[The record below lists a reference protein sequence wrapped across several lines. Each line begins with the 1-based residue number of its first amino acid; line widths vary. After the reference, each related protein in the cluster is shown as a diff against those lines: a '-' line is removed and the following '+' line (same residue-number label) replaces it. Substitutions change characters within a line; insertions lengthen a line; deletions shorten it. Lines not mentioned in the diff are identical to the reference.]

1 MSENLFAYTITNY
14 SASAAGAIVGDR
26 SSASVDSAAVVKIFN
41 PTTPL
46 LNGDAAFFNFFQ
58 GLNSRLVL
66 RQYTYSTTQ
75 LEPNQIIAPQGT
87 WTSPL
92 ASKTWAAVANLHA
105 VATSGNYL
113 YATDYDLGK
122 IALVD
127 MSNNVYSQAT
137 GAYYDFPSEL
147 AVTGT
152 AYHGEGLVVYNGFLY
167 ALFTCNPGGGYSTYD
182 DSYVLQYAIDATD
195 GTLTFIDYVRV
206 GKNAFTLE
214 LYGNTLYICA
224 LGGMQNAGS
233 YNTATCLS
241 IVTIDNNDS
250 MSVANVSLA
259 TGMSGDFRDISIA
272 NGSNAYILLG
282 YYDSSYANLVGKI
295 YHSTVANLSSP
306 ANWTEVVSI
315 NDAGYLWGIQAEAS
329 PTRLWYVKGNSID
342 VYGSLPT
349 TTGSTPTSFS
359 TSNLAGS
366 TGYTSLNSA
375 CFIAPDISLT
385 AASAARPAQVTKSL
399 APHIRLARQAR
410 ELAEKLAE
418 KK

>member
-14 SASAAGAIVGDR
+14 TKSAAGAIVGER
-26 SSASVDSAAVVKIFN
+26 SSSSVTSTAAVKI
-41 PTTPL
+41 TDI
-46 LNGDAAFFNFFQ
+46 LNSDAAFFNFFQ

-66 RQYTYSTTQ
+66 RQYKHTT
-75 LEPNQIIAPQGT
+75 EFIANQIIAPQGT

-92 ASKTWAAVANLHA
+92 ASQTWSGVANLHA

-122 IALVD
+122 IARVLMTGD
-127 MSNNVYSQAT
+127 AYSQQSS
-137 GAYYDFPSEL
+137 YDFPSEL
-147 AVTGT
+147 AVTG
-152 AYHGEGLVVYNGFLY
+152 AEYHGEGLAVYNGFLY
-167 ALFTCNPGGGYSTYD
+167 ALYTCNPSGGYSTYD
-182 DSYVLQYAIDATD
+182 DSYVVQFAIDETD
-195 GTLTFIDYVRV
+195 GSLTYTDSYVRV

-214 LYGNTLYICA
+214 LYGNKLYICA
-224 LGGMQNAGS
+224 LGGMQNGGS

-241 IVTIDNNDS
+241 IVTIDSGDN

-272 NGSNAYILLG
+272 NGNNAYILLG
-282 YYDSSYANLVGKI
+282 YYDSSYANLLGKI

-315 NDAGYLWGIQAEAS
+315 NNAGYLWGLQAEAS
-329 PTRLWYVKGNSID
+329 PTRLWYIKGNLID

-349 TTGSTPTSFS
+349 TTGATLTSFS

-375 CFIAPDISLT
+375 CFIAPDTSLT
-385 AASAARPAQVTKSL
+385 AASAARPAHVAKSF
-399 APHIRLARQAR
+399 ASHIRLARQAR

>member
-26 SSASVDSAAVVKIFN
+26 SSASVDTTAVIKIFDAE
-41 PTTPL
+41 TAL

-66 RQYTYSTTQ
+66 RQYNYSTTS
-75 LEPNQIIAPQGT
+75 LIANQIIAPQGT

-92 ASKTWAAVANLHA
+92 ASQTWSAVANLHA
-105 VATSGNYL
+105 VATSGSYL
-113 YATDYDLGK
+113 YATGYDLAK
-122 IALVD
+122 IARVLMTSD
-127 MSNNVYSQAT
+127 TYSQQSS
-137 GAYYDFPSEL
+137 YDFPSEL

-152 AYHGEGLVVYNGFLY
+152 SYHGEGLAVYNGFLY

-182 DSYVLQYAIDATD
+182 DSYVVQYEIKSD
-195 GTLTFIDYVRV
+195 GTLEYIDYIRV

-214 LYGNTLYICA
+214 LYGNKLYICA

-241 IVTIDNNDS
+241 IVTIDDDDA

-259 TGMSGDFRDISIA
+259 SGMSGDFRDITIA
-272 NGSNAYILLG
+272 NSSNAYILLG

-315 NDAGYLWGIQAEAS
+315 NNAGYLWGIQAEAS
-329 PTRLWYVKGNSID
+329 PTRLWYIKGNLID

-366 TGYTSLNSA
+366 TGYTALNSA
-375 CFIAPDISLT
+375 CFIAPDTSLT
-385 AASAARPAQVTKSL
+385 AASAARPAHVAKSF
-399 APHIRLARQAR
+399 ASHIRLAREAR
-410 ELAEKLAE
+410 ELAEKLAV

>member
-14 SASAAGAIVGDR
+14 TNSAAGAIVGER
-26 SSASVDSAAVVKIFN
+26 SSASVTSTAALKI
-41 PTTPL
+41 TGIE
-46 LNGDAAFFNFFQ
+46 NGDAAFFNFFQ

-66 RQYTYSTTQ
+66 RQYAYSTEEED
-75 LEPNQIIAPQGT
+75 LIANQIIAPQGT

-92 ASKTWAAVANLHA
+92 ASQTWSAVANLHT
-105 VATSGNYL
+105 VATSGSYL
-113 YATDYDLGK
+113 YATGYDLAK
-122 IALVD
+122 IARVLMTSD
-127 MSNNVYSQAT
+127 AYSQQSS
-137 GAYYDFPSEL
+137 YDFPSEL
-147 AVTGT
+147 AVTG
-152 AYHGEGLVVYNGFLY
+152 ASYHGEGLAVYGDYLY
-167 ALFTCNPGGGYSTYD
+167 ALYTCNPSGGYSTYD
-182 DSYVLQYAIDATD
+182 DSYVVQYTI
-195 GTLTFIDYVRV
+195 GSNGVLTYSDYVRV

-214 LYGNTLYICA
+214 LYGNKLYVCA

-241 IVTIDNNDS
+241 IVTIDDDDA

-259 TGMSGDFRDISIA
+259 SGMSGDFRDISIA
-272 NGSNAYILLG
+272 DGSNAYILLG

-295 YHSTVANLSSP
+295 YHSTVTNLSSP

-315 NDAGYLWGIQAEAS
+315 NNAGYLWGLQAEAS
-329 PTRLWYVKGNSID
+329 PTRLWYIKGNLID

-375 CFIAPDISLT
+375 CFIAPDTSLT
-385 AASAARPAQVTKSL
+385 ATSAVRPAHVAKSF
-399 APHIRLARQAR
+399 ASHIRLARQAR